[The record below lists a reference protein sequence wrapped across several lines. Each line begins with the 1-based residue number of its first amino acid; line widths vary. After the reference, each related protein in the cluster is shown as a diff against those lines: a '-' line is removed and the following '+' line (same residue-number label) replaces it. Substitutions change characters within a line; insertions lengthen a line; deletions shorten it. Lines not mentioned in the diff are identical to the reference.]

1 MLRYIFILLLVLS
14 PVLDIS
20 AQMPAGNDTTVIPVH
35 GNLRIQDSRP
45 YSSDSVPKPIPDF
58 LSPSLFIPR
67 ARLTGLQPWIY
78 APLSVP
84 QVHVIAVSGYNG
96 IIGAG
101 EYTRPHQTH
110 FFSAMEGRNIIN
122 IPQLYVTRQ
131 MFLGNALKIFSGFY
145 FMSGILYGAQMG
157 EMGNN
162 WGMGTREGF
171 IYQPSSLLS
180 VTLWSQYFQ
189 SLSVYTPVLYPR
201 LSRSGAAIVMPA
213 TPEVF
218 SFGVQASFVVG
229 EFIIGIGTSVSPV
242 PYQDR
247 HHSEPVGK

>member
-1 MLRYIFILLLVLS
+1 MLRHIFILILTVITS
-14 PVLDIS
+14 FMVC
-20 AQMPAGNDTTVIPVH
+20 AQEPDRSDTTVIPIH
-35 GNLRIQDSRP
+35 N
-45 YSSDSVPKPIPDF
+45 F

-67 ARLTGLQPWIY
+67 ARLVGLQPWLY
-78 APLSVP
+78 APLPEPVVYYIP
-84 QVHVIAVSGYNG
+84 VSGYDG
-96 IIGAG
+96 IIGSG
-101 EYTRPHQTH
+101 EYTQPHQNH
-110 FFSAMEGRNIIN
+110 FFSSLEGRNVID
-122 IPQLYVTRQ
+122 IPQLYITRQ
-131 MFLGNALKIFSGFY
+131 MFLGNALKIFRGFY

-157 EMGNN
+157 VMGNN
-162 WGMGTREGF
+162 WGIGTREGF

-201 LSRSGAAIVMPA
+201 LSRSGAAVVMPA

-247 HHSEPVGK
+247 HHSEPVGN

>member
-1 MLRYIFILLLVLS
+1 MLRHIFLLILTVIPSLM
-14 PVLDIS
+14 IS
-20 AQMPAGNDTTVIPVH
+20 AQEPAGNDTTVILIHSGEISHESSSGYP
-35 GNLRIQDSRP
+35 DS
-45 YSSDSVPKPIPDF
+45 SPKPIPNF

-67 ARLTGLQPWIY
+67 ARLVGLQPWIY
-78 APLSVP
+78 APLPVP
-84 QVHVIAVSGYNG
+84 VVHVIPVSGHDG

-101 EYTRPHQTH
+101 EYTQPHQNH
-110 FFSAMEGRNIIN
+110 FFSSLEGRNIIN
-122 IPQLYVTRQ
+122 IPQLYISRQ
-131 MFLGNALKIFSGFY
+131 MLLGNALRIFRGFY

-157 EMGNN
+157 VMGNN

-171 IYQPSSLLS
+171 IYHPSSILS
-180 VTLWSQYFQ
+180 ITLWSQYFQ
-189 SLSVYTPVLYPR
+189 SVSVYTPVLYPR
-201 LSRSGAAIVMPA
+201 PSGDGAAIVMPA

-247 HHSEPVGK
+247 HHSELR

>member
-1 MLRYIFILLLVLS
+1 MLRYIFILLLVLF

-110 FFSAMEGRNIIN
+110 FFSSMEGRNIIN

-157 EMGNN
+157 VMGNN

-247 HHSEPVGK
+247 HHSEPVGN

>member
-1 MLRYIFILLLVLS
+1 
-14 PVLDIS
+14 
-20 AQMPAGNDTTVIPVH
+20 
-35 GNLRIQDSRP
+35 
-45 YSSDSVPKPIPDF
+45 
-58 LSPSLFIPR
+58 
-67 ARLTGLQPWIY
+67 
-78 APLSVP
+78 
-84 QVHVIAVSGYNG
+84 
-96 IIGAG
+96 
-101 EYTRPHQTH
+101 
-110 FFSAMEGRNIIN
+110 MEGRNIIN

-131 MFLGNALKIFSGFY
+131 MFLGNALKIFRGFY

-157 EMGNN
+157 VMGNN